1 MPDLANPHL
10 DVELFVEPQRR
21 AIAHARLADRE
32 VEPLRGHVA
41 VQKAQVPQVR
51 DASDLGVQEIVRVID
66 DVLHVRFTEPYALPV
81 LERECLHGRQVS
93 RLAWCLLL
101 PAA

>member
-1 MPDLANPHL
+1 MPDLADPHF
-10 DVELFVEPQRR
+10 DVELFIEPQRR

-32 VEPLRGHVA
+32 VESFRGHIA
-41 VQKAQVPQVR
+41 VQKAHFAQVR
-51 DASDLGVQEIVRVID
+51 DASDLGVEEIVRVVD

-93 RLAWCLLL
+93 RLAWSLL
-101 PAA
+101 PPAA